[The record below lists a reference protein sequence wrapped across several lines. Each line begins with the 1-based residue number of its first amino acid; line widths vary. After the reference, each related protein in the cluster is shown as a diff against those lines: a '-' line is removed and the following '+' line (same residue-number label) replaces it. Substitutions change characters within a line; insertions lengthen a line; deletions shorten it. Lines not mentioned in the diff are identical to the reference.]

1 MSLALRCG
9 VRSSV
14 RALSGKSCRCLASVT
29 NGVAA
34 QYKNKVL
41 IQPRQCQEQQR
52 TFHMAASLQSKD
64 GSGDDGTGGEGG
76 ASGQGPSSSGGEEKR
91 VRPCSNCGEALQIDS
106 KVMINGFVKCDNC
119 KQMLMVS
126 EDQADP
132 EVAETEEEDTGYIPT
147 PKEIHRFLDEHV
159 IGQELA
165 KKSLAVA
172 AYNHY
177 KRVRWCRTSSQSGQ
191 TKTRLGENL
200 FAESLEAAIRGH
212 ASSSLGFNT
221 HHQEENDP
229 PMMSPDTDPKKITL
243 QKSNVLLLGP
253 TGSGKTLMVKRL
265 AECLDV
271 PFAMCDCTS
280 ITAAGYVGED
290 VESVIY
296 RLLEN
301 AEFDVD
307 KCQQGIVYLDE
318 VDKIR
323 SIVPGNSSRGVN
335 SSRDVGGEG
344 VQQAFL
350 KLLESNVVNVTEKM
364 GKRNAHETTY
374 QVDTTNILFIASG
387 AFTGITDLIQG
398 RTNLKNFGFGV
409 HNDKAILHE
418 EEERT
423 LSDIEQLNLKYD
435 RLLSQVETE
444 DVVKFGLI
452 PEFVGR
458 FHIVVPL
465 HSLNEDH
472 LVKILTETKNSL
484 IAQKEFLLAYDE
496 CQLIFTDSALRAIAQ
511 RAIKKKTGARG
522 IHHILEEVLLTPMY
536 EVPSMPD
543 VEKVIITADTVNK
556 KEPPTYIRRENI
568 DEPVKRPI
576 QASGLA

>member
-9 VRSSV
+9 VRISIRS
-14 RALSGKSCRCLASVT
+14 LSGKSRRSLAT
-29 NGVAA
+29 AAGGVRH
-34 QYKNKVL
+34 QNKKKVL
-41 IQPRQCQEQQR
+41 GQLELCHKHRP
-52 TFHMAASLQSKD
+52 FHVTSSLQSK
-64 GSGDDGTGGEGG
+64 GGKETGNGGETEGPGEGG
-76 ASGQGPSSSGGEEKR
+76 GSFGGEERR
-91 VRPCSNCGEALQIDS
+91 VRPCSNCGGALNIDS
-106 KVMINGFVKCDNC
+106 SVMINGFVKCDNC
-119 KQMLMVS
+119 KQMIMVS
-126 EDQADP
+126 EEQVDQ
-132 EVAETEEEDTGYIPT
+132 EFISTEEEDKSSIPT

-165 KKSLAVA
+165 KKSLSVA
-172 AYNHY
+172 SYNHY
-177 KRVRWCRTSSQSGQ
+177 KRVRWCKTSSQTSQ
-191 TKTRLGENL
+191 PKPKLGENL

-212 ASSSLGFNT
+212 SSSALGFNS
-221 HHQEENDP
+221 HQEEESDP
-229 PMMSPDTDPKKITL
+229 PMLSSETDSKPIAL
-243 QKSNVLLLGP
+243 QKSNVLMLGP
-253 TGSGKTLMVKRL
+253 TGSGKTLLVKKL

-301 AEFDVD
+301 ADFDVE

-323 SIVPGNSSRGVN
+323 SIVPGNSSRGIN

-350 KLLESNVVNVTEKM
+350 KLLESNVVSVTDKM

-387 AFTGITDLIQG
+387 AFTGISDIIHG
-398 RTNLKNFGFGV
+398 RTNQKSFGFG
-409 HNDKAILHE
+409 NRDDKSILME
-418 EEERT
+418 EEERK

-435 RLLSQVETE
+435 RLLSEVETM

-458 FHIVVPL
+458 FHIVVSL

-484 IAQKEFLLAYDE
+484 IAQKEFLLSYDE

-511 RAIKKKTGARG
+511 KAIKKKTGARG

-556 KEPPTYIRRENI
+556 KEPPTYIRREKI
-568 DEPVKRPI
+568 EEAIQRPI
-576 QASGLA
+576 QATGLA

>member
-9 VRSSV
+9 VRGSI
-14 RALSGKSCRCLASVT
+14 RALSGKSCRSLSTVT
-29 NGVAA
+29 SKCGVA
-34 QYKNKVL
+34 QYKKKVL
-41 IQPRQCQEQQR
+41 AQNQDCKQQQKR
-52 TFHMAASLQSKD
+52 CFHVAASLRSKEGNED
-64 GSGDDGTGGEGG
+64 GQGGEAGG
-76 ASGQGPSSSGGEEKR
+76 SGQGSRSGGEEGK
-91 VRPCSNCGEALQIDS
+91 VRPCSNCGGALNIDS
-106 KVMINGFVKCDNC
+106 KVMINGFVKCESC
-119 KQMLMVS
+119 KHMIMLS
-126 EDQADP
+126 EEQVDP
-132 EVAETEEEDTGYIPT
+132 GIPETEEEDLGYIPT

-177 KRVRWCRTSSQSGQ
+177 KRVRWCRATTQASQP
-191 TKTRLGENL
+191 KAKLGENL

-212 ASSSLGFNT
+212 SSSSLGFNSQQ
-221 HHQEENDP
+221 QEEADP
-229 PMMSPDTDPKKITL
+229 PMMSSDTDSKHITL

-323 SIVPGNSSRGVN
+323 SMVPGNSSRGIN

-387 AFTGITDLIQG
+387 AFTGITDIVQS
-398 RTNLKNFGFGV
+398 RTNQKSFGFGV
-409 HNDKAILHE
+409 NTDRAILKE

-435 RLLSQVETE
+435 RFLGQVETE

-465 HSLNEDH
+465 HCLNEDH

-511 RAIKKKTGARG
+511 KAIRKKTGARG

-536 EVPSMPD
+536 EIPSMPD

-556 KEPPTYIRRENI
+556 KEPPSYIRRENT
-568 DEPVKRPI
+568 DEPVNRPI

>member
-9 VRSSV
+9 VRNSV
-14 RALSGKSCRCLASVT
+14 RALSRKSSRSLTSGST
-29 NGVAA
+29 SGVS
-34 QYKNKVL
+34 QQFERKVL
-41 IQPRQCQEQQR
+41 SQLQRCQEQSR
-52 TFHMAASLQSKD
+52 IFHVASSLQSKTGGENGGETG
-64 GSGDDGTGGEGG
+64 GSDQGTGGEEG
-76 ASGQGPSSSGGEEKR
+76 R
-91 VRPCSNCGEALQIDS
+91 VRPCSNCGGALHIDS
-106 KVMINGFVKCDNC
+106 SVMINGFVKCDSC
-119 KQMLMVS
+119 KQMIMVS
-126 EDQADP
+126 EEEVDQ
-132 EVAETEEEDTGYIPT
+132 EFLSTEEEDKGYIPT

-159 IGQELA
+159 IGQEMA

-172 AYNHY
+172 SYNHY
-177 KRVRWCRTSSQSGQ
+177 KRVKWAKSSSQTTQ
-191 TKTRLGENL
+191 PKAKLGENL

-212 ASSSLGFNT
+212 ASSALGFNS
-221 HHQEENDP
+221 HQKEESDP
-229 PMMSPDTDPKKITL
+229 PLMSPEDDSKQITL
-243 QKSNVLLLGP
+243 QKSNVLMLGP
-253 TGSGKTLMVKRL
+253 TGSGKTLLVKKL

-296 RLLEN
+296 RLLDN
-301 AEFDVD
+301 SDFDVD

-323 SIVPGNSSRGVN
+323 SIVPGNSRNVN

-387 AFTGITDLIQG
+387 AFTGITDIIRN
-398 RTNLKNFGFGV
+398 RTNQKSLGFGTPEDESILME
-409 HNDKAILHE
+409 NEDKK
-418 EEERT
+418 
-423 LSDIEQLNLKYD
+423 LSDIEQLNVKYD
-435 RLLSQVETE
+435 QLLGEVETT

-465 HSLNEDH
+465 HSLSEDH
-472 LVKILTETKNSL
+472 LMKILTETKNSL

-496 CQLIFTDSALRAIAQ
+496 CQLIFTDSGLRAIAQ
-511 RAIKKKTGARG
+511 KALKKKTGARG
-522 IHHILEEVLLTPMY
+522 IHHILTHNNEV
-536 EVPSMPD
+536 EGD
-543 VEKVIITADTVNK
+543 F
-556 KEPPTYIRRENI
+556 RR
-568 DEPVKRPI
+568 KCC
-576 QASGLA
+576 